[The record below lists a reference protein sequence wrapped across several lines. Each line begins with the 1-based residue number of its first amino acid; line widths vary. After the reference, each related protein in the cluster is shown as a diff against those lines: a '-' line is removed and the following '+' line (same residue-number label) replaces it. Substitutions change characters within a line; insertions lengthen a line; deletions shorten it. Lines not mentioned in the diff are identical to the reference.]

1 MQPPRRGV
9 EKGQV
14 SVAIKFSQTHHGRVE
29 FLRSVNIADR
39 QRDLPDLAQVE
50 KHVRR
55 PPDLAP
61 PSKRLGQALQ
71 FMLRCVALQRI
82 TFNRMDQKQMD
93 ETLPDLGDLERDV
106 MQLVWAQGPITA
118 EVVRE
123 QLPRRLKES
132 TVRTVLRRLEEK
144 GYVGHTVEGR
154 TYVYQAT
161 EARGRVAAR
170 AVQRIVDWFCN
181 GSVDEVL
188 VGMVDTAMLD
198 RKRLRMLTDRMSQTK
213 SGKK

>member
-1 MQPPRRGV
+1 
-9 EKGQV
+9 
-14 SVAIKFSQTHHGRVE
+14 
-29 FLRSVNIADR
+29 
-39 QRDLPDLAQVE
+39 
-50 KHVRR
+50 
-55 PPDLAP
+55 
-61 PSKRLGQALQ
+61 
-71 FMLRCVALQRI
+71 
-82 TFNRMDQKQMD
+82 MD

-123 QLPRRLKES
+123 QLPRRLMES